1 MNIERGKRNK
11 ALKVVLYGP
20 EGVGKSTFAAQFP
33 GVIFID
39 TEGSTDHMDVARAP
53 RPQSFTEI
61 LLDVDYFIEHPD
73 ELRTLAIDT
82 ADWAE
87 KLATEQMCAEKQIT
101 GVEDM
106 GYGKGYTYVAESFG
120 KLLNKLETLREKGVN
135 IVMTAHAQMRKFE
148 QPDEMGAYDRWE
160 LKLSRRT
167 AALTKEWADLLLFAN
182 YKTYVVAT
190 SNDGKKA
197 KATGGTKRVM
207 YTQHTATYDAKNRA
221 GLAPELPFEFAQI
234 AHVIPA
240 KNAPVRQIEKEPAQ
254 ADPAPVSATRKA
266 ETINPPSTPEAA
278 PRTVSAPA
286 ETPPET
292 PEGVPPELAA
302 LMENHHVAVA
312 EVQAVVAQRGY
323 YPADTP
329 IRRYDPAF
337 IRGVLI
343 GAWPQVEAM
352 ILKNREEV
360 PF

>member
-1 MNIERGKRNK
+1 MNIIRGKQNEP
-11 ALKVVLYGP
+11 LKIVVYGV

-33 GVIFID
+33 DPVFID
-39 TEGSTDHMDVARAP
+39 TEGSTGSMDVARTP
-53 RPQSFTEI
+53 VPLSFAQLMGQVE
-61 LLDVDYFIEHPD
+61 YFTAHP
-73 ELRTLAIDT
+73 EALSTLVIDT

-87 KLATEQMCAEKQIT
+87 KLAIEDVCAQNHWNGI
-101 GVEDM
+101 EDG
-106 GYGKGYTYVAESFG
+106 GYGRGYVYVSERYG
-120 KLLNKLETLREKGVN
+120 KLLNQLDVLRRKGVN
-135 IVMTAHAQMRKFE
+135 IVLTAHAQIRKFE

-160 LKLSRRT
+160 LKLSKKT
-167 AALTKEWADLLLFAN
+167 APMLKEWADMLLFAN
-182 YKTYVVAT
+182 YKTYVIAT
-190 SNDGKKA
+190 EANRKKA

-207 YTQHTATYDAKNRA
+207 YTQHAATYDAKNRA
-221 GLAPELPFEFAQI
+221 GLAPELPFEYAQI